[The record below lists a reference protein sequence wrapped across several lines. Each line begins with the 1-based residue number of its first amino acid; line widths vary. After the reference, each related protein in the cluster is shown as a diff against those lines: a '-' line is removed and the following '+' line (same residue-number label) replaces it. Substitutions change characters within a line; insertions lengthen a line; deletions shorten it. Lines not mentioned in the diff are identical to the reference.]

1 MNEEINN
8 KAKAIA
14 ESLWRADSEFY
25 EAVADYIYSL
35 RDGDDEV
42 AEEYK
47 YPIFKKSTYNGDIER
62 FDGLKTRT
70 TVFSPNNETP
80 IGETTNIAT
89 RHSNKDYWEDVPYDR
104 DTGLWHGCPCYAWDN
119 GNTHYRAIY
128 FYNAISRLAFSSS
141 GKLKGILY
149 KNYRA
154 IPTEYYVEWVVEAYR
169 TLEGI

>member
-25 EAVADYIYSL
+25 EAVVDYIYSL

-104 DTGLWHGCPCYAWDN
+104 DTGLWHGQPCYAWDN
-119 GNTHYRAIY
+119 DYTHYKAVFFYDAI
-128 FYNAISRLAFSSS
+128 LHTAFKTN
-141 GKLKGILY
+141 GKLGGY
-149 KNYRA
+149 DYHNYEA
-154 IPTEYYVEWVVEAYR
+154 IKPKHYTEWMIEAYR